1 MIGLLI
7 KVGFMLTGIVAV
19 ASAPSTAP
27 GQPTIFMD
35 RFGGTWYQDRQL
47 EGQEL
52 VAAIGQEKNTG
63 GELQLLF
70 EPFSLAEDREEAG
83 EFLKKAFPKLR
94 VTIRGVRPGEGFEAR
109 MFPGHHSQIQTE
121 VLSRRSVTWEE
132 LVGQNR
138 QLADQVQSYLT
149 TLLSQWSK
157 ARSDINTLQHEY
169 QHLTPR
175 GSPKT
180 TSIVS
185 PSGLNPPLIPQPVVR
200 GTGNSSKAR
209 N

>member
-1 MIGLLI
+1 MIGLCVKI
-7 KVGFMLTGIVAV
+7 GFMSAGIVVA

-27 GQPTIFMD
+27 GPSVIFMD
-35 RFGGTWYQDRQL
+35 RFGGTWYQDRRL

-52 VAAIGQEKNTG
+52 VAAIGHARTSG

-70 EPFSLAEDREEAG
+70 EPFSLAEDREEMA
-83 EFLKKAFPKLR
+83 EFLKKAFPNLR
-94 VTIRGVRPGEGFEAR
+94 VMIREVRAGEGFRAR
-109 MFPGHHSQIQTE
+109 MFPGHQPQIQTE

-132 LVGQNR
+132 LVGRNR

-175 GSPKT
+175 GVPKT
-180 TSIVS
+180 NSFVPS
-185 PSGLNPPLIPQPVVR
+185 SGLNPALNPQPVVS
-200 GTGNSSKAR
+200 GTGNSSKTR
-209 N
+209 K

>member
-1 MIGLLI
+1 MIGLFI
-7 KVGFMLTGIVAV
+7 KVGFMSAGIVAA

-27 GQPTIFMD
+27 APPTIFMD
-35 RFGGTWYQDRQL
+35 RFGGTWYQDRRL

-52 VAAIGQEKNTG
+52 VAAIGKEKNTG
-63 GELQLLF
+63 GELLLLF

-83 EFLKKAFPKLR
+83 AFLKKAFPKLR
-94 VTIRGVRPGEGFEAR
+94 VTIREVRAGEGFEAR

-121 VLSRRSVTWEE
+121 VFSRRSVTWEE
-132 LVGQNR
+132 LVGRNR
-138 QLADQVQSYLT
+138 QLTDQVQSYLT

-169 QHLTPR
+169 QHLAPR
-175 GSPKT
+175 GIPKT
-180 TSIVS
+180 TNMVS
-185 PSGLNPPLIPQPVVR
+185 PSGLNPPLSPQPGTR
-200 GTGNSSKAR
+200 GTANSSKAR